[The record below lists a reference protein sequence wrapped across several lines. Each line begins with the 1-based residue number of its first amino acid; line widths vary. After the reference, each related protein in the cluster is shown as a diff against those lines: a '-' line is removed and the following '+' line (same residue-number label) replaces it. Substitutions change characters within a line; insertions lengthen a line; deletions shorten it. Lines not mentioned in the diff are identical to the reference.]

1 MVLITPRPWV
11 HYMHGPFTQELDSM
25 ILVDQLRIF
34 WDSVA
39 GDREEKKRSKKK
51 AQRWAICVRILYILR
66 GHCVCFNTSY
76 FRTKGTKRMRN

>member
-39 GDREEKKRSKKK
+39 GDKEEKKKEQKESSKVGNL
-51 AQRWAICVRILYILR
+51 C
-66 GHCVCFNTSY
+66 
-76 FRTKGTKRMRN
+76 